1 MTNISAETVKTL
13 RNQTGAGMMDCKKA
27 LEDANGSIEQAIEV
41 LRKKGISTAQK
52 RADRVAKQGII
63 ITKINSQSNEGII
76 LEVNCETDFVGRNEE
91 FISFANQLLTIIEE
105 NKLSNIE
112 VLLAHQIQDG
122 VTVENRVN
130 DLVGKIGEKVAIRRF
145 EVFKT
150 SDGLINI
157 YTHMGNKIGVLVE
170 LTTSKNNDI
179 TKTLSK
185 DIAMQIAAMNPTV
198 VSRESVSKDTILQEI
213 EIYKIH
219 AKNEGKPEAIAEKI
233 SLGRL
238 EKYYQEFVLIEQS
251 FIKDA
256 GKTITDILND
266 ASKQIGEK
274 VTVKRFLR
282 YQLGE

>member
-213 EIYKIH
+213 EIYKTH

>member
-1 MTNISAETVKTL
+1 MAFTAKEVQVL
-13 RNQTGAGMMDCKKA
+13 RQATGAGMMDCKKA
-27 LEDANGSIEQAIEV
+27 LEDANGIIEQAIEV

-105 NKLSNIE
+105 NKLSNVE
-112 VLLAHQIQDG
+112 LLLSHQIQDG

-130 DLVGKIGEKVAIRRF
+130 DLVGKIGEKVAIRRL

-150 SDGLINI
+150 SDGLINS

-198 VSRESVSKDTILQEI
+198 VSRKSVSKNTILQEI
-213 EIYKIH
+213 EIYKTN